1 MAVEL
6 ESLWLCRLI
15 VPSCSEGCRDRLDRG
30 WFRMHYNSSSIFLD
44 QRSEATGFFGE
55 SLSFFTLGLV
65 GGFSGLDASGI
76 RPLLGRTGLG
86 PAGSWPCPM
95 TAPSGSRRIP
105 FS

>member
-1 MAVEL
+1 MSYEFRISRVLADLVGPKIRVL
-6 ESLWLCRLI
+6 LAGFA
-15 VPSCSEGCRDRLDRG
+15 PSNRCAYS
-30 WFRMHYNSSSIFLD
+30 SSSIFCD
-44 QRSEATGFFGE
+44 QRSEASGFFGE

-86 PAGSWPCPM
+86 PAGSWPWPI
-95 TAPSGSRRIP
+95 TAPAGSRMIP